1 MAKPTANADFD
12 TIYLN
17 DPNHSISGNITAN
30 DTTDSGPIYLRSLNG
45 SSVGAKQGVDQ
56 VTTIEGTYGTF
67 TVSPNGSYT
76 YTLHGNIVEVP
87 AGGLVERVGYKIS
100 DGGGKTDFDYLTISI
115 KPQHVKPVAEDQ
127 AKIVDGDSVSGDLTS
142 EGNVFVSRVGGENLA
157 TLNPHD
163 YSMVFVENNGT
174 TIISGQYGDLHV
186 ERGGDYTYVL
196 NDAGHNLDVAAT
208 ESFQFRIHDEA
219 FGGGD
224 FTNAQTTDVG
234 ILKISIPAHSPDFT
248 V

>member
-1 MAKPTANADFD
+1 MAKPTANTDFD

-17 DPNHSISGNITAN
+17 DPNGSISGNITAN

-45 SSVGAKQGVDQ
+45 SSVGAKQGLDQ
-56 VTTIEGTYGTF
+56 VTTIEGTYGVF
-67 TVSPNGSYT
+67 KVSPNGSYT
-76 YTLHGNIVEVP
+76 YTLNADIGEVP
-87 AGGLVERVGYKIS
+87 AGGFVERVGYKIS
-100 DGGGKTDFDYLTISI
+100 DGGGKTDYDYLVISI

-127 AKIVDGDSVSGDLTS
+127 SQTVLGDSVSGDLTS
-142 EGNVFVSRVGGENLA
+142 EGNVFVSRVGGENLS

-186 ERGGDYTYVL
+186 ERNGDYNYVL
-196 NDAGHNLDVAAT
+196 NDAGQNLDVATT
-208 ESFQFRIHDEA
+208 ESFQFRIYDDA
-219 FGGGD
+219 FGE
-224 FTNAQTTDVG
+224 FPNAQTTDVG
-234 ILKISIPAHSPDFT
+234 ILKISIPAHSPEFS